1 MRRAIRWLAVSALAA
16 LSAACAPEKMAPPP
30 FVPHAAS
37 GTVSW
42 QPLIQRDVKSARGG
56 ATVEV
61 NVKGGELLRLETPTD
76 APIAIG
82 GRVHASAAGDVEEW
96 STVTP
101 HDHVALVRPA
111 LFTTAV
117 RFPRGA
123 VDRALIGHGFDPGY
137 LWFEL
142 ESRVLDWAS
151 GPLPAP
157 FPQIAVPERIDFD
170 AIAALDRAL
179 ADAVASAPDRDAAM
193 SEARAIRRVVGLR
206 AARILRPVNGFPYF
220 FDSDTEPE
228 GHPKT
233 RTDNG
238 HVGYEVTPDAPLEIV
253 VNGPT
258 LLHVWS
264 RAPRSEEGEVERLRV
279 TEGGH
284 ERAISGATLPHV
296 VRNTE
301 SDPSRPE
308 AEGDDAAALSSLRRA
323 AVHVPP
329 GEHKYRVEMSGGAQ
343 LWIYPLRAR
352 EIVHLEDGVVGIK
365 SETRQLANAEDACRG
380 GSPAICAFALAL
392 EGKDAAKG
400 ADDAHGSDHANGW
413 LDVIGKLAT
422 PARDVAI
429 DLARGG
435 PRDPSLSLEVAASAG
450 DEAALTKLSDAAARE
465 TDDVLR
471 DSWMRAVLRGTRWVS
486 AESEPQGGWTALLVD
501 EAAGAKCATASDT
514 PWTEL
519 AHEDTELAT
528 TPWHGMQA
536 VDLMANVPCDAKGP
550 VQLVVD
556 GETLTA
562 MPSSGHARWHVL
574 VHGSTAH
581 ARRLDSAGGH
591 VLAMRATDGACGAHW
606 GQVAEPA
613 AASAHPK
620 LAYEAG
626 TRAPGAEVWL
636 REGATS
642 AKVDLEGTGG
652 ETASVLVRAA
662 RGVSAIDERGVRW
675 TRVARLPLPAWAAA
689 GVVANGG
696 DDVAVRAIVRVA
708 RWASGATA
716 PSAKPAEPLDEARL
730 VELSRAILALPAAQ
744 RGPAYL
750 QRALVLAG
758 GGATKGALADARAA
772 KALGGGDGD
781 PDAQVRAAL
790 RSKPATPTALASS
803 VKAYGVEPDFD
814 PGAQRCKAG
823 DAGPRARLAQLE
835 QQLKADTKGH
845 AWDSS
850 LAVHAFEIAHADPN
864 DPRADALA
872 RRSMWGSRWQLVRAV
887 QGGATRVVRPRE
899 KTAEGPVDPSGELR
913 ARVAAGD
920 PFGSASVSVT
930 SGRPARA
937 ILSGAPGAS
946 PHIDFVCIARDP
958 AAAAKSGAR
967 CPIQIAVGDS
977 SAQIVDGP
985 NGTSRAQLPPLP
997 AKGNGAK
1004 LAITMREAP
1013 GDWVA
1018 LTRIVFDR
1026 EVPGSANVAGV
1037 GWVLGPPAG
1046 SRRFLLK
1053 ASDPVTVALDGP
1065 GLVRV
1070 DALGEPG
1077 SNASRVV
1084 ASADGRD
1091 EVVPLD
1097 GTPITL
1103 AVTRGSVS
1111 VRAEGGPATIAIAER
1126 VPRAAATAEG
1136 ESDESDAVAETAPAP
1151 DDTRPQSSSVL
1162 LDPSAGTAGES
1173 WRTIV
1178 DRSPRPLTT
1187 AEDDLGVIIAGTTAS
1202 YGSVRADD
1210 PNDTSVD
1217 QSVEEYVGYRRRIE
1231 SISLWTI
1238 SQVNIAERPAGA
1250 PTYGGSLTL
1259 YEDYDPGHFRLTG
1272 TLDYGSQL
1280 IEGSQVQTINPRGF
1294 AEYSWRATRAFFIL
1308 PRLGFDGWYTTLHQ
1322 IPKSTTNIDDSVFNA
1337 FRTERQT
1344 FVFLQSLFWLT
1355 PFFNDIYYLRA
1366 RATYDVGNAQLSHVA
1381 MRPGLLLAF
1390 GQLDINGY
1398 FETAWYQATPYVRS
1412 TAGITNSAGLTIEY
1426 NFWSGAGSL
1435 DIQPGVAGLWNDGG
1449 AYTVQGILN
1458 FMIGYRRGLR
1468 DYSSLELDFPEQL
1481 SDGVPWRG
1489 APMGIAK

>member
-1 MRRAIRWLAVSALAA
+1 MTRALRWLAVSALAA
-16 LSAACAPEKMAPPP
+16 LACACAPEKMAAPP

-42 QPLIQRDVKSARGG
+42 QPLLQREVKSAHEG

-61 NVKGGELLRLETPTD
+61 NVKGGELLRLETPND

-82 GRVHASAAGDVEEW
+82 ERVHASATGDVEEW
-96 STVTP
+96 SSATP
-101 HDHVALVRPA
+101 HDHVVLLRPA
-111 LFTTAV
+111 LFTTAI
-117 RFPRGA
+117 RFPKGA
-123 VDRALIGHGFDPGY
+123 VDRALIGHGYDPGY

-157 FPQIAVPERIDFD
+157 FPQIATPERIDFD
-170 AIAALDRAL
+170 AITALDRAL
-179 ADAVASAPDRDAAM
+179 ADAVAAASDRDAAVNQ
-193 SEARAIRRVVGLR
+193 AHAIRRVVGLR

-220 FDSDTEPE
+220 FDSDVEPE
-228 GHPKT
+228 GHPNT
-233 RTDNG
+233 RSDNG
-238 HVGYEVTPDAPLEIV
+238 HVGYEVTPEAPLEIV

-264 RAPRSEEGEVERLRV
+264 RAPRSEEGEVERVRV

-308 AEGDDAAALSSLRRA
+308 AEGDDPAALSSLRRA

-329 GEHKYRVEMSGGAQ
+329 GEHRYRVEMSGGAQ

-352 EIVHLEDGVVGIK
+352 EIVHLEDGIAGIK

-392 EGKDAAKG
+392 GGKDAAKDG
-400 ADDAHGSDHANGW
+400 DDEHTAGW
-413 LDVIGKLAT
+413 RDTIAKLAA

-450 DEAALTKLSDAAARE
+450 DDAALTKLSDAAARE

-471 DSWMRAVLRGTRWVS
+471 DSWMRAVLRGTRWAS
-486 AESEPQGGWTALLVD
+486 AGSESQATWTALLVD
-501 EAAGAKCATASDT
+501 EAAGAKCAGASDT
-514 PWTEL
+514 PWSEL
-519 AHEDTELAT
+519 THDDAEVAT
-528 TPWHGMQA
+528 TSWHGVQA
-536 VDLMANVPCDAKGP
+536 VDLMASVPCDAKGP
-550 VQLVVD
+550 VQISVD

-562 MPSSGHARWHVL
+562 SPSSGHARWHVL
-574 VHGSTAH
+574 VHGTTAH

-606 GQVAEPA
+606 GQVSAPMA
-613 AASAHPK
+613 AASHPK

-626 TRAPGAEVWL
+626 TRSPGIEVWL
-636 REGATS
+636 REGASS
-642 AKVDLEGTGG
+642 AKVDLEGADGQ
-652 ETASVLVRAA
+652 TASVLTHGA
-662 RGVSAIDERGVRW
+662 RGVNAIDERGTRW

-689 GVVANGG
+689 GVVVNGG
-696 DDVAVRAIVRVA
+696 DDVAVRAIVRA
-708 RWASGATA
+708 PRWTSGATAA

-730 VELSRAILALPAAQ
+730 IELSRAILALPPAQ

-758 GGATKGALADARAA
+758 GGAAKGAMADARAA

-781 PDAQVRAAL
+781 PEAQVRAAL
-790 RSKPATPTALASS
+790 RAKPALPVVLASS
-803 VKAYGVEPDFD
+803 VKAFGVEPDFD
-814 PGAQRCKAG
+814 PGAPRCKVG
-823 DAGPRARLAQLE
+823 DAGPRGRLAQIE
-835 QQLKADTKGH
+835 EQLKSEGTARGH

-850 LAVHAFEIAHADPN
+850 LAVRALEVAHADPN
-864 DPRADALA
+864 DPRAEALA

-887 QGGATRVVRPRE
+887 QGGAARVVRPRE
-899 KTAEGPVDPSGELR
+899 KGSEGPVDPNGDLR
-913 ARVAAGD
+913 GRVAAGD
-920 PFGSASVSVT
+920 PFGSSSVT
-930 SGRPARA
+930 VTTARPARA

-977 SAQIVDGP
+977 PAPITDGP

-997 AKGNGAK
+997 SRGAGAK
-1004 LAITMREAP
+1004 LAITMRDAP
-1013 GDWVA
+1013 GDWSA
-1018 LTRIVFDR
+1018 LARIVFDR
-1026 EVPGSANVAGV
+1026 EVPGSKNVANV
-1037 GWVLGPPAG
+1037 GWVLEPPSG
-1046 SRRFLLK
+1046 TRRFLVK
-1053 ASDPVTVALDGP
+1053 ANDPASLALDGP

-1077 SNASRVV
+1077 PNAARVV

-1103 AVTRGSVS
+1103 TVTRGSVT
-1111 VRAEGGPATIAIAER
+1111 VRAEGGAATIAIAQR
-1126 VPRAAATAEG
+1126 VPRAAASPEG
-1136 ESDESDAVAETAPAP
+1136 DSDESDAVAETAPAP
-1151 DDTRPQSSSVL
+1151 DDARPEASSVL
-1162 LDPSAGTAGES
+1162 LDPNAGAAAES
-1173 WRTIV
+1173 WRSIV
-1178 DRSPRPLTT
+1178 GRSPRPLTPFQ
-1187 AEDDLGVIIAGTTAS
+1187 DDLGVVIAGVTAS

-1217 QSVEEYVGYRRRIE
+1217 QSIEQYVGYRRRIE
-1231 SISLWTI
+1231 SLSLWTI
-1238 SQVNIAERPAGA
+1238 SQVNIAERPSGA

-1280 IEGSQVQTINPRGF
+1280 IDGSQVQTINPRGF

-1322 IPKSTTNIDDSVFNA
+1322 VPKSTTNIDDSVFNA

-1366 RATYDVGNAQLSHVA
+1366 RATYDVGNSQLSHVA

-1390 GQLDINGY
+1390 GQLDVNGY